1 MQKDPH
7 HTDETPYEL
16 LGLPLDATLPEVREA
31 LKSFLRA
38 KGRQFPRLLGP
49 AQQAQKRLQ
58 NALGRAEVDIW
69 LYDLKISGDASQ
81 PVTRLDLD
89 DFSRPRALLPSQL
102 YSALSARPEDLP
114 RREIKPQKVKFSD
127 VRSFDDIDTLLFEP
141 EFDR

>member
-7 HTDETPYEL
+7 HTDQTPYEL
-16 LGLPLDATLPEVREA
+16 LGLPLDASLPQVREA

-38 KGRQFPRLLGP
+38 KGRQFPHLLGP

-58 NALGRAEVDIW
+58 NALGRAEVDIL
-69 LYDLKISGDASQ
+69 LYDLKMSGDANH
-81 PVTRLDLD
+81 PVTQLDLD
-89 DFSRPRALLPSQL
+89 DLSRPRALLHSQL
-102 YSALSARPEDLP
+102 YTALSTPRGNLP